1 MTLREVAQYS
11 KREIRYTG
19 SDNTYPSRK
28 IIVRRFP
35 DYSGRLGHMATP
47 ENVEEAIE
55 VLQQLGLKE
64 YEARCFVGL
73 SRLDTGTAKKLSELT
88 EVPRTRVYDAIRV
101 LEAQGLVEIQHSSPQ
116 QFRAVPLAEATETLR
131 DQYEDRVERLHDA
144 LDTVDVVEEDDESP
158 VQQIW
163 AITGRDAIE
172 NRTEQLVGKA
182 TNEVVLVIGD
192 ESLLTAELVETLNEI
207 DDGIDLVVGTLTEPL
222 QDRVRSAVPNA
233 TTFVSG
239 LEWLHGENVD
249 EDETAIG
256 RLLLVDRSTIL
267 VSSIIPDSKREQAIF
282 GEGFGNGL
290 VVIARRLMAQG
301 LIPDRDP
308 E

>member
-1 MTLREVAQYS
+1 MLIINETLRF
-11 KREIRYTG
+11 
-19 SDNTYPSRK
+19 SR
-28 IIVRRFP
+28 
-35 DYSGRLGHMATP
+35 RLGYMDTP

-73 SRLDTGTAKKLSELT
+73 NRLNTGTAKRLSELT

-116 QFRAVPLAEATETLR
+116 QFRAVSLEEATETLR
-131 DQYEDRVERLHDA
+131 DQYEDRVERLHAA
-144 LDTVDVVEEDDESP
+144 LDTVETVDEDEESP
-158 VQQIW
+158 VQEVW
-163 AITGRDAIE
+163 AMAGRDAIE
-172 NRTEQLVGKA
+172 NRTNQLIGEA
-182 TNEVVLVIGD
+182 TDEIVLVIGD
-192 ESLLTAELVETLNEI
+192 ESLLSDDLIDTLNE
-207 DDGIDLVVGTLTEPL
+207 VGNGVELIIGALTPSL
-222 QDRVRSAVPNA
+222 QDQIQASVPDA

-239 LEWLHGENVD
+239 LEWLHDTNTTD
-249 EDETAIG
+249 EDTAIG

-267 VSSIIPDSKREQAIF
+267 MSSIIPDSKEEQAIF

-301 LIPDRDP
+301 LVPVRDP
-308 E
+308 AS

>member
-1 MTLREVAQYS
+1 M
-11 KREIRYTG
+11 
-19 SDNTYPSRK
+19 D
-28 IIVRRFP
+28 
-35 DYSGRLGHMATP
+35 TP
-47 ENVEEAIE
+47 ENVEEAID

-73 SRLDTGTAKKLSELT
+73 TRLNTGTAKKLSELT

-116 QFRAVPLAEATETLR
+116 QFRAVSLEEATETLR
-131 DQYEDRVERLHDA
+131 DQYEERVKRLHDA
-144 LDTVDVVEEDDESP
+144 LDTVDVVDEGDESP

-163 AITGRDAIE
+163 AMAGQKAIE
-172 NRTEQLVGKA
+172 NRTNQLIEKA
-182 TNEVVLVIGD
+182 TEEVVLVIGD
-192 ESLLTAELVETLNEI
+192 ESLLTEDLIETLNEV
-207 DDGIDLVVGTLTEPL
+207 GNGVDLAIGALTEPL
-222 QDRVRSAVPNA
+222 QEQIQEAVPDA

-239 LEWLHGENVD
+239 LEWLHGENTS

-256 RLLLVDRSTIL
+256 RLLLIDRSTIL
-267 VSSIIPDSKREQAIF
+267 VSSIIPDTKEEQAIF

-301 LIPDRDP
+301 LIPARDP
-308 E
+308 Q